1 MYHQV
6 VVLEIDRY
14 AQAFALQ
21 RVREGRV
28 DVEVQRVAV
37 LVSLARR
44 FGLDAGREVL
54 RLMGPEA
61 RLADAAEQVL
71 QGPVAEEVDTLFG
84 EVELHLLGGFLGHA
98 ARTEHGLL
106 RTRHLRSLL
115 QIQISLLDQLL
126 HDLIEQLRKL
136 ALQLRVLLGITGR
149 VATQDIEHVRG
160 ELARIHQRLENRL
173 AQRIE

>member
-1 MYHQV
+1 MHHQV
-6 VVLEIDRY
+6 VVFEIDRY

-28 DVEVQRVAV
+28 DVEIQCVAV
-37 LVSLARR
+37 FVPLARR
-44 FGLDAGREVL
+44 LGLDARRQML
-54 RLMGPEA
+54 RVVRAKA
-61 RLADAAEQVL
+61 RLADAPQQML
-71 QGPVAEEVDTLFG
+71 QGAIAKKIDAFVREI
-84 EVELHLLGGFLGHA
+84 ELHLLRGFLGHA

-106 RTRHLRSLL
+106 RTRHLRGLL

-126 HDLIEQLRKL
+126 HDLIEQLRQL
-136 ALQLRVLLGITGR
+136 ALQLRVLLRITGG

-160 ELARIHQRLENRL
+160 ELPRIHQRLENRL